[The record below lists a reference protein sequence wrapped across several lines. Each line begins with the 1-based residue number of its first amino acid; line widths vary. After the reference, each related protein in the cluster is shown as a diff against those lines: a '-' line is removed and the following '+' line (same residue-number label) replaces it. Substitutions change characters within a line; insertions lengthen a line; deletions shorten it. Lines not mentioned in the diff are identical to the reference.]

1 MKLRFTTKCFIFS
14 ILLFLVFRFLQI
26 AFLTEPETAFL
37 KPQFL
42 WLNILGTVLCLL
54 PTVYTAA
61 NNFYAFRCPKQIGKT
76 GVLGAVIC
84 IVSGIL
90 VATAIPF
97 ITFPFVGTFLLEG
110 FIGLLKPLLSMLLPM
125 LGCLACLI
133 LAASE
138 LLKFKPAKP
147 IFLLLLSS
155 LLYEFITAYEIYT
168 AKPLRVRTV
177 YEIFALT
184 FAIFFFLNLSKA
196 NSGVKTTLNFRL
208 VYPLGSLAATFSA
221 LATIPEIICSV
232 VGFSNKVASP
242 TVPTYYI
249 LGIGIIITYITIASN
264 TIPNTIKIE
273 KE

>member
-42 WLNILGTVLCLL
+42 WLNILGTVICLL

-61 NNFYAFRCPKQIGKT
+61 NDFYAFRCPKQVGKT

-84 IVSGIL
+84 SVSGIL
-90 VATAIPF
+90 VATPSIDYAF
-97 ITFPFVGTFLLEG
+97 SRAYLLDGFPG
-110 FIGLLKPLLSMLLPM
+110 ILKMLLPI

-133 LAASE
+133 LAAFE

-147 IFLLLLSS
+147 IFLLLLGS
-155 LLYEFITAYEIYT
+155 LIYEFITAYTVYT

-196 NSGVKTTLNFRL
+196 NSGIKTTLNFRL

-221 LATIPEIICSV
+221 LATIPELLCSV
-232 VGFSNKVASP
+232 FGFSDKVASP
-242 TVPTYYI
+242 SVPTYYI
-249 LGIGIIITYITIASN
+249 LGIGILITYITIASN
-264 TIPNTIKIE
+264 TFSNTVKIE